1 MMPRLH
7 RHPWMDED
15 LEAFRDALRRY
26 IGAEIAPHVG
36 AWRAQGFVPPEVWRA
51 FGAMGYL
58 LPELPEGWGGSGLPL
73 SYQLVVTEELARAE
87 VNGSTAVHT
96 IAAHYLLAH
105 GTDEQKR
112 RWLPRLASGEL
123 LAGIAMTEPGAGS
136 DLKAVRT
143 RARRDGDHYVVDGS
157 KVFITNGH
165 TAGLLLVVVR
175 TGDPAATGA
184 KGVSL
189 LVMETRDLPGFSA
202 RILDKI
208 GMHASDTCELFFDGV
223 RVPADQLL
231 GGVEGQGFA
240 QLMGQLPYERTLLA
254 VGAAAAIDLALEQT
268 LAHVKQRQAF
278 GGTLW
283 DLQTVRFTLAEVAT
297 QAHVVRSFVHDCVQ
311 RLLDG
316 TLDDSAAYMAKWW
329 TTEQQCEVTDRCLQ
343 LFGGYG
349 YMAETPIARLWADAR
364 VQKIYGGA
372 NEIMKDLIARTL

>member
-1 MMPRLH
+1 ML
-7 RHPWMDED
+7 
-15 LEAFRDALRRY
+15 FRSA
-26 IGAEIAPHVG
+26 
-36 AWRAQGFVPPEVWRA
+36 
-51 FGAMGYL
+51 
-58 LPELPEGWGGSGLPL
+58 
-73 SYQLVVTEELARAE
+73 
-87 VNGSTAVHT
+87 N
-96 IAAHYLLAH
+96 
-105 GTDEQKR
+105 
-112 RWLPRLASGEL
+112 
-123 LAGIAMTEPGAGS
+123 
-136 DLKAVRT
+136 
-143 RARRDGDHYVVDGS
+143 
-157 KVFITNGH
+157 
-165 TAGLLLVVVR
+165 LLLVVVR
-175 TGDPAATGA
+175 TGEPAQTGA

-189 LVMETRDLPGFSA
+189 LVMETEDLPGFSA
-202 RILDKI
+202 RILEKI

-254 VGAAAAIDLALEQT
+254 VGAAASIDLALEQT

-316 TLDDSAAYMAKWW
+316 TLDDSAAYMAKSW

>member
-7 RHPWMDED
+7 QHAWMDAD
-15 LEAFRDALRRY
+15 IAAFRDAVRRY
-26 IGAEIAPHVG
+26 VDAEIAPHV
-36 AWRAQGFVPPEVWRA
+36 ADWRRQGHVPREVWRG
-51 FGAMGYL
+51 FGAMGFL
-58 LPELPEGWGGSGLPL
+58 LPELPEPWGGAGAPL
-73 SYQLVVTEELARAE
+73 AYQMVVTDELARAE
-87 VNGSTAVHT
+87 VSGTVAVHT
-96 IAAHYLLAH
+96 IAAHYILDY
-105 GTDEQKR
+105 GTPEQQA

-143 RARRDGDHYVVDGS
+143 RARRDGDDYVVDGS

-165 TAGLLLVVVR
+165 SANLLVLVVR
-175 TGDPAATGA
+175 TGGEGS

-189 LVMETRDLPGFSA
+189 LVAETEGLPGFQA
-202 RILDKI
+202 RILEKI
-208 GMHASDTCELFFDGV
+208 GMHASDTCELFFDNM
-223 RVPADQLL
+223 RVPAANLL

-240 QLMGQLPYERTLLA
+240 QLMSQLPYERTLLA
-254 VGAAAAIDLALEQT
+254 VGAAAAIDLAVALT
-268 LAHVKQRQAF
+268 LDHVKQRQAF

-297 QAHVVRSFVHDCVQ
+297 QAHVVRSFVNDCIQ
-311 RLLDG
+311 RLHDG
-316 TLDDSAAYMAKWW
+316 TLDDSAAFMAKWW
-329 TTEQQCEVTDRCLQ
+329 TTEQQCQVTDRCLQ

-349 YMAETPIARLWADAR
+349 YMAETPIARLFADAR

>member
-7 RHPWMDED
+7 QHAWMDD
-15 LEAFRDALRRY
+15 DVAAFREAVRRY
-26 IGAEIAPHVG
+26 VDAEIAPQVAG
-36 AWRAQGFVPPEVWRA
+36 WRRQGFVPREVWRA
-51 FGAMGYL
+51 FGQMGFL
-58 LPELPEGWGGSGLPL
+58 LPELPEAYGGAGAPL
-73 SYQLVVTEELARAE
+73 AYQMVVTDELARAE
-87 VNGSTAVHT
+87 VSGTVAVHT
-96 IAAHYLLAH
+96 IAAHYILDY
-105 GTDEQKR
+105 GTPEQQA

-143 RARRDGDHYVVDGS
+143 RARRDGDDYVVDGS

-165 TAGLLLVVVR
+165 SANLLVLVVR
-175 TGDPAATGA
+175 TGGEGS

-189 LVMETRDLPGFSA
+189 LVAETEDLPGFQA
-202 RILDKI
+202 RILEKI
-208 GMHASDTCELFFDGV
+208 GMHASDTCELFFDAM
-223 RVPADQLL
+223 RVPAAHLL

-240 QLMGQLPYERTLLA
+240 QLMSQLPYERTLLA
-254 VGAAAAIDLALEQT
+254 VGAAAAIDLAVALT
-268 LAHVKQRQAF
+268 LDHVKQRQAF

-297 QAHVVRSFVHDCVQ
+297 QAHVVRSFVNDCIQ
-311 RLLDG
+311 RLQDG
-316 TLDDSAAYMAKWW
+316 TLDDSAAFMAKWW
-329 TTEQQCEVTDRCLQ
+329 TTEQQCQVTDRCLQ

-349 YMAETPIARLWADAR
+349 YMAESPIARLFADAR